1 MPPHPADRNL
11 LFGIVALQMDFINRD
26 QLVAGMNAWVLEKH
40 KPLGQV
46 LSEQGALCPDDTE
59 AIESLVRRHL
69 LRHDNDPE
77 RSLAALSS
85 TRALRDA
92 LAAVPDPDLQATLLG
107 IAAERGAPHETLSYL
122 G

>member
-40 KPLGQV
+40 KPLGQI
-46 LSEQGALCPDDTE
+46 LSEQGALSEGDTE

-77 RSLAALSS
+77 RSLAVLSS
-85 TRALRDA
+85 IGRIRDA
-92 LAAVPDPDLQATLLG
+92 LAHVPDPDLQANLTAIPSG
-107 IAAERGAPHETLSYL
+107 RQDGEA
-122 G
+122 

>member
-40 KPLGQV
+40 KPLGQI
-46 LSEQGALCPDDTE
+46 LSEQGALSEGDTE

-77 RSLAALSS
+77 RSLASLTSIGPV
-85 TRALRDA
+85 RDA
-92 LAAVPDPDLQATLLG
+92 LAQVPDPDLQASLRG
-107 IAAERGAPHETLSYL
+107 IATERGDPGETLSYL
-122 G
+122 